1 MYWTSCY
8 ASILGLVF
16 FYLSLCVIRERK
28 FNKISL
34 GNGKNQFLEQKI
46 RAHANFAEYTPIA
59 LILILLIEMNGVNP
73 LLIHGAGIS
82 LLLGRIL
89 HAYSF
94 SRDEVHADT
103 RVLGMKLTF
112 IAIFIG
118 SLSNLYVLFLG
129 PI

>member
-8 ASILGLVF
+8 ASILGFLF
-16 FYLSLCVIRERK
+16 FYLSLSVIRERK

-34 GNGKNQFLEQKI
+34 GSGKNQFLKQKI

-59 LILILLIEMNGVNP
+59 LILIFLSEMNGADPV
-73 LLIHGAGIS
+73 LIHGAGIC

-94 SRDEVHADT
+94 SKDEIHGRT
-103 RVLGMKLTF
+103 RVAGMKLTF
-112 IAIFIG
+112 ISIFIG
-118 SLSNLYVLFLG
+118 SIANLVILFLG